1 MSEETAAPVAET
13 KPTPEPT
20 LEDVYKEAETAA
32 PAAPVNTPQYTPST
46 ATQTYTPPQVP
57 DPYDSDNFKAYLS
70 QQAQGV
76 AATQDAV
83 RQLAG
88 FLNQQQQRE
97 AQAVLQKDLSQA
109 VETVNAKVG
118 HPNPKVIEAMLDAE
132 ARSDTRFKAL
142 WENRSKNPDAWNKA
156 VGAFANK
163 AVKEFD
169 FKVDPA
175 LADAQRA
182 RKLAQSK
189 MSTTDAPQSEVEEWE
204 SMSVEEQQ
212 TKMDRLLNASL

>member
-1 MSEETAAPVAET
+1 MMAEETTAPEI
-13 KPTPEPT
+13 PTPEPT
-20 LEDVYKEAETAA
+20 LEDVYKTLEAEPSA
-32 PAAPVNTPQYTPST
+32 PAAPVDTPQYTPPV
-46 ATQTYTPPQVP
+46 YTPTQVP
-57 DPYDSDNFKAYLS
+57 DPYDADNFKAYLA

-83 RQLAG
+83 RQLSS

-97 AQAVLQKDLSQA
+97 AIAALQKDLSQA

-118 HPNPKVIEAMLDAE
+118 HPNQKVIEAMLDAE
-132 ARSDTRFKAL
+132 ARSDTRFKSI
-142 WENRSKNPDAWNKA
+142 WENRTKNPEAWNRA
-156 VGAFANK
+156 VNAFANK

-189 MSTTDAPQSEVEEWE
+189 MATTDAPQSEVEEWE
-204 SMSVEEQQ
+204 SMSADEQQ
-212 TKMDRLLNASL
+212 AKMTQMLNASL